1 MVERLGDRDPASER
15 QEGMD
20 LLPEASGLLVS
31 LGNNGTGVCGELVA
45 CTGGE
50 RLAAISSAG
59 VP

>member
-1 MVERLGDRDPASER
+1 
-15 QEGMD
+15 MD

-31 LGNNGTGVCGELVA
+31 LGNDGTGVCGELVA